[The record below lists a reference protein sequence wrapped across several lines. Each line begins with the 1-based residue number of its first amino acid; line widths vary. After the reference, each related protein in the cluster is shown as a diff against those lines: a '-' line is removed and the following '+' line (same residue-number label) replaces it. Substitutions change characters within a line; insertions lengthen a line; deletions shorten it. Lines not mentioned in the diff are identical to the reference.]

1 MLPRLVL
8 RAVYFALAFFGPSLL
23 LLTPSGVDPLQVL
36 LVLLACAALG
46 LLLGLGERF
55 RRLRLLLGALPC
67 ALLCLLSFGPALPA
81 SYIELLLCLALYF
94 CIAKAGDSLP
104 LCPPTAMYLGFV
116 GYGASTIFAFFLDIP
131 IGPALGLGCFLLLS
145 LTILLVN
152 RDAIQQ
158 AAGTQA
164 RRMLAGNQALSFLLI
179 GLIALLAFA
188 VPIKNA
194 FVRLMAWLF
203 SLLLR
208 PGDDAPAESGDPP
221 PAEADGLVLPELGE
235 AAPLPPW
242 LEAAL
247 QVLSQVFSTLCMLFF
262 IGLMLYCLY
271 RLFHDAIWSF
281 LRFLQG
287 LFAQPDGGFGY
298 TEESEALL
306 SAEGMGR
313 QIRHDL
319 ALRFKRLLARP
330 LPFERLS
337 PAGQMR
343 RLYQIALKK
352 ALPGLP
358 HAQSLTPE
366 QFAKAV
372 HAPEGF
378 AADYTL
384 ARYGA
389 RPFEGDAPEAYRRNW
404 RM

>member
-1 MLPRLVL
+1 MILRMLL
-8 RAVYFALAFFGPSLL
+8 RALYFALAFFGPSLL
-23 LLTPSGVDPLQVL
+23 LLTPSGFGALPVL
-36 LVLLACAALG
+36 LVLFACASLG
-46 LLLGLGERF
+46 LLMGLGERF
-55 RRLRLLLGALPC
+55 RRLRLLFGALIA
-67 ALLCLLSFGPALPA
+67 ALLCVFSFGFTLPV

-94 CIAKAGDSLP
+94 CIAKAGDSPP

-116 GYGASTIFAFFLDIP
+116 GYGASTIFAFFLEISV
-131 IGPALGLGCFLLLS
+131 GPALGLGCFLLLS

-152 RDAIQQ
+152 RDAVYQ
-158 AAGTQA
+158 AAGAQA

-194 FVRLMAWLF
+194 FVRFVAWLF

-208 PGDDAPAESGDPP
+208 PGGDAPTELGNLPPQEAGD
-221 PAEADGLVLPELGE
+221 LILPEIGE

-242 LEAAL
+242 LEATL
-247 QVLSQVFSTLCMLFF
+247 QVLSQVFSTLCVLFF
-262 IGLMLYCLY
+262 IGLLLYCLY

-287 LFAQPDGGFGY
+287 LFAQPEGNFGY

-313 QIRHDL
+313 QLRRDM
-319 ALRFKRLLARP
+319 ALRFKRFLTRP
-330 LPFERLS
+330 VPFERLS
-337 PAGQMR
+337 PTEQMR
-343 RLYQIALKK
+343 RLYQTALKK
-352 ALPGLP
+352 ALPTLP
-358 HAQSLTPE
+358 RARSLTPE
-366 QFAKAV
+366 QFAEAAG
-372 HAPEGF
+372 APEGF
-378 AADYTL
+378 SADYNL

-389 RPFEGDAPEAYRRNW
+389 RPFEGCAPETYRRNW